1 LVVAESIADKI
12 AAPLSKIVEL
22 SVVVVAPPQAKIVEP
37 SVVVDMLSVVE
48 PILEAD
54 MP

>member
-12 AAPLSKIVEL
+12 AAPRSKIVEL
-22 SVVVVAPPQAKIVEP
+22 SVVVVAPHAKIVEP
-37 SVVVDMLSVVE
+37 SVLVDMLSVVE